1 MISSEIS
8 YGELAGA
15 SRIIN
20 FISSDTLPEEF
31 DEIRIEQEQMGYRLE
46 FGDKWGYNALGT
58 AVIFSNIPLIRH
70 IVAIGGKHLL
80 NYANLKGDTP
90 LHLAAK
96 NDDYEKAYEI
106 AQELIQLG
114 SKINLDTPFRKDYTP
129 LMTAVRSGN
138 IELARLLLRNNAII
152 PNYSEEL
159 FNKDKRCFPHINL
172 TFEQANECL
181 QKAKSITKI
190 KRAEQE

>member
-1 MISSEIS
+1 MISYEIS

-96 NDDYEKAYEI
+96 NDDYEI

-114 SKINLDTPFRKDYTP
+114 SRINLDTPFRKDYTP

-138 IELARLLLRNNAII
+138 IELARLLLNNNAII
-152 PNYSEEL
+152 PDYSEEL
-159 FNKDKRCFPHINL
+159 FNKEKRNFGDINM
-172 TFEQANECL
+172 TFEQAKECL
-181 QKAKSITKI
+181 QKAQSITKI